1 MVCNL
6 RLTATDLGR
15 MIFSF
20 PGTTYGFVSMMM
32 GAMRG

>member
-1 MVCNL
+1 M
-6 RLTATDLGR
+6 ATCDLGR

-20 PGTTYGFVSMMM
+20 PGTTDGFVSMMM